1 MQDEFA
7 DRVAVVTG
15 AGRGLGKAV
24 AALLGARGAK
34 VILLD
39 IDKAALEATAQE
51 LSGKGHKIAVACVDA
66 GNEDELTA
74 LRRRIE
80 VESGRLDILINNAG
94 GWRYGR
100 VRDITLSDWDW
111 TFRTNV
117 TVPFLTTRVLLDLM
131 LPRSYGRIV
140 NVASTDA
147 YRPKPK
153 LPHYAAAKAA
163 VVSLTKSLAEELA
176 PHQILVNGVS
186 PGPIATE
193 TAKQQDWLA
202 ERAKSVPLG
211 RVSEPEDI
219 AEVIAFLASSRNRC
233 IVGETV
239 IANGGLLMV

>member
-24 AALLGARGAK
+24 SALLGARGAK

-51 LSGKGHKIAVACVDA
+51 LRGKGHKIAVACVDA
-66 GNEDELTA
+66 GNEDELAA
-74 LRRRIE
+74 LRSRIE
-80 VESGRLDILINNAG
+80 AESGRLDILVNNAG

-100 VRDITLSDWDW
+100 AREITLSDWDW

-117 TVPFLTTRVLLDLM
+117 TVPFLTTRVLMDLM
-131 LPRSYGRIV
+131 IPRSYGRIV

-202 ERAKSVPLG
+202 ERAKSIPLG
-211 RVSEPEDI
+211 RVAEPEDI
-219 AEVIAFLASSRNRC
+219 AEVIAFLASSRNRY
-233 IVGETV
+233 IVGETI